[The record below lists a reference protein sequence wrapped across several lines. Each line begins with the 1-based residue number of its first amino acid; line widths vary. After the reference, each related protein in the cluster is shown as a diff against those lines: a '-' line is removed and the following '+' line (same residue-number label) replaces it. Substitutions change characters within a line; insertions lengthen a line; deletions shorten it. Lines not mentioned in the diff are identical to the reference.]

1 MNLNDNP
8 SLDDLKQL
16 FARLKDK
23 NHNHILWV
31 CESGAVHIDRLPGG
45 ETPEQFEQRHPSLRI
60 RFKTYNK
67 GGGYVG
73 KSAAADDNFI
83 RSVHAALQEHWR
95 LAGRQQQPAYVDR
108 YY

>member
-16 FARLKDK
+16 FAGLKDK

-31 CESGAVHIDRLPGG
+31 CESGAVHVDRLPGG

-60 RFKTYNK
+60 RFKTSANRRQRTSTSSGASTLPCK
-67 GGGYVG
+67 STGAWPVG
-73 KSAAADDNFI
+73 SN
-83 RSVHAALQEHWR
+83 
-95 LAGRQQQPAYVDR
+95 GRPM
-108 YY
+108 